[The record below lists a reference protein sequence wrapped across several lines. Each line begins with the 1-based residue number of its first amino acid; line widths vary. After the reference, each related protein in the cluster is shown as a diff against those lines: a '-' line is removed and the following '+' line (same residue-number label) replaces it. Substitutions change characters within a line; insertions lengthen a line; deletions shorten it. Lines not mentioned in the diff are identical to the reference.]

1 MRSRSLPRRLV
12 RDPGEARYSLVTEL
26 YQLMERQLLQWNL
39 WSPRLQE
46 HYRQARALLAQAN
59 DYWAAVSDR
68 IPEEPSDTGELLAH
82 ELRHFCSPG
91 GRPLA
96 VRRYLDLHKKR
107 MRANRTRFAYLL
119 RERPWHVNDDDVDAL
134 ARAATQLLQELQHLI
149 WYNMAPTQQLFTLLE
164 RPYTIRV
171 GSTPE
176 GMTVV
181 SATNRRQR
189 LRLKAVGPHLVTIE
203 PY

>member
-1 MRSRSLPRRLV
+1 MRSRSLPRQLV

-46 HYRQARALLAQAN
+46 HYRQARALLAQA
-59 DYWAAVSDR
+59 DAYGAAR
-68 IPEEPSDTGELLAH
+68 IPDEPSDAGELLAY
-82 ELRHFCSPG
+82 ELRSLCFPG

-96 VRRYLDLHKKR
+96 VRRYLDLRDKR

-119 RERPWHVNDDDVDAL
+119 RERPWHVNNDDVDDL

-164 RPYTIRV
+164 RPYRIRV
-171 GSTPE
+171 DSTPE
-176 GMTVV
+176 SMTVV
-181 SATNRRQR
+181 STTNRRQR

>member
-1 MRSRSLPRRLV
+1 MRSRSLPRQLV
-12 RDPGEARYSLVTEL
+12 RDPDGARYSLATEL
-26 YQLMERQLLQWNL
+26 YPLMERQLLQWNL

-46 HYRQARALLAQAN
+46 HYRQARALLAQAAP
-59 DYWAAVSDR
+59 YWAAR
-68 IPEEPSDTGELLAH
+68 IPEEPSDTGELLAY
-82 ELRHFCSPG
+82 ELKHCCPPEE
-91 GRPLA
+91 RPLA
-96 VRRYLDLHKKR
+96 VRRYLDLRDKR

-119 RERPWHVNDDDVDAL
+119 RERPRRVNEDVNDL
-134 ARAATQLLQELQHLI
+134 ARAATQLLQELQRLI
-149 WYNMAPTQQLFTLLE
+149 WYDMAPTQQLFTLLE